1 MLNKFPHLKCNCF
14 TSLPEL
20 INGIPVS
27 AETLQPI
34 LEALYAN
41 DLFLKSVLDYF
52 DMPSALMRCVEV
64 NPAALVGQPVYYS
77 GDTERFELARYA
89 STTSGSG
96 QIFLDETAEVWG
108 IIREKP
114 TADTALILICGMST
128 IDLTQSIETLPASGK
143 YYLDDVAGKLSPTP
157 PDDVAPVY
165 VLSATADGNVLFR
178 PWSGEYAGL
187 VLQWKHELFPVA
199 AGTPATANGEVTIGS
214 PNSSLPGWLP
224 ANNAVFNGNAPAGA
238 VYGYNIAA
246 DEVLSAKW
254 PPRFLNTVHLD
265 FDRGIDPTI
274 GGTSVPLGE
283 DGLAIVDEHG
293 IWWMNACDVDTPFDP
308 LQFAGTDIG
317 DCPRQS
323 PKKLTMYA
331 ARPAGIAA
339 GDNLTMSLR
348 SQHPSLRVV
357 RRDTASLATSGDL
370 DLLLDVGQL
379 ITSQTTDT
387 FGYAVKRADDNR
399 LTRGPVVTAIRS
411 GSPQIAITG
420 SNTYGAGD
428 QFKHGELTI
437 ATTGV
442 ATPELHPLSTALIRA
457 EEEVVYGTLG
467 IGLPTVRS
475 SSFRS
480 KFVVPDGIG
489 GNAVVSFRVWIM
501 GHFPNNNLV
510 AITSE
515 QLALS
520 VKILPPPGPSTNVAA
535 LSETTVALPASPV
548 ENGKVFLQISDTFTV
563 AAGSIVYAELARTP
577 GNASYEMH
585 SLNHYL
591 YIESVSGNG
600 N

>member
-308 LQFAGTDIG
+308 LQFAGTDVG

-339 GDNLTMSLR
+339 SDNLTMSLR

-437 ATTGV
+437 ATTGIISREIY
-442 ATPELHPLSTALIRA
+442 AGTTALNRA
-457 EEEVVYGTLG
+457 EEEVIYGTLG
-467 IGLPTVRS
+467 LGLPTVRD

-480 KFVVPDGIG
+480 KFVVPGSIDGL
-489 GNAVVSFRVWIM
+489 VTLSFRAWIM
-501 GHFPNNNLV
+501 GHFPNANSLTV
-510 AITSE
+510 TTE

-520 VKILPPPGPSTNVAA
+520 IKIVPRPNPSVNASLLTDAA
-535 LSETTVALPASPV
+535 ITFPISQINNGLVFEQTSATFTASP
-548 ENGKVFLQISDTFTV
+548 
-563 AAGSIVYAELARTP
+563 GSIVYAELSRTP
-577 GNASYEMH
+577 GNAAYEMH
-585 SLNHYL
+585 VLNHYL
-591 YIESVSGNG
+591 YVENVASGS
-600 N
+600 